1 MNIYYVY
8 EYLREDMTP
17 YYVGKGCNNRWKE
30 KHNVSIPSKERV
42 RFVAEILSE
51 QDAFDLEIELIAKYG
66 RKDLGTGILRNQ
78 TDGGDGVS
86 GRVESKETR
95 AKKSKAKKLE
105 NAKRKQEGWVYPT
118 EAREYIS
125 SIKKG
130 IPKSEEHVA
139 KVAASLNT
147 RSEKEKAEWRAK
159 LSEAKK
165 GKPRNEETKAKLRA
179 AYKKPDKI
187 ECCGKMYDPG
197 NLARHRKGQL
207 KHKCQLPL

>member
-17 YYVGKGCNNRWKE
+17 YYVGKGCNNRWQE
-30 KHNVSIPSKERV
+30 KHNVGIPPKERV
-42 RFVAEILSE
+42 RFVAENLSE

-66 RKDLGTGILRNQ
+66 RKDIGTGILRNQ

-95 AKKSKAKKLE
+95 AKKSKAKKE
-105 NAKRKQEGWVYPT
+105 DNAKRKQEGWEYPV

-139 KVAASLNT
+139 KVAASLNA
-147 RSEKEKAEWRAK
+147 RSEEEKAEWKAK
-159 LSEAKK
+159 IAATKV
-165 GKPRNEETKAKLRA
+165 GKPRDEATKAKLRA
-179 AYKKPDKI
+179 AYKKPAKT
-187 ECCGKMYDPG
+187 ECCGRMWDPG
-197 NLARHRKGQL
+197 NLSKHRKSG
-207 KHKCQLPL
+207 KCKSTPQ